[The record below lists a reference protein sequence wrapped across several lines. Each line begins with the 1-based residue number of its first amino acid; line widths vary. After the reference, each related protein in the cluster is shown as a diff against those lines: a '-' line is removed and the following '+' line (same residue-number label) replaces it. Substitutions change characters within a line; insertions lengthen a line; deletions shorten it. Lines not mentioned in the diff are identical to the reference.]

1 MHRYLEADL
10 MAFILSHNWPTNLGH
25 GTNFPC
31 VTMVVNYIIIFIV
44 KFPQCEQNDLYE
56 WDKLPA
62 YKPDVYQSHIGGRW
76 QLLHHT

>member
-1 MHRYLEADL
+1 

-31 VTMVVNYIIIFIV
+31 MTMVVNYIIIFII
-44 KFPQCEQNDLYE
+44 KFSQCKQNDLYE
-56 WDKLPA
+56 WDELAKDQ
-62 YKPDVYQSHIGGRW
+62 PDVHQSHVRGSG